1 MDQLKKQKE
10 LAEYKKLIDS
20 KTLDEV
26 LEIEKVLIK
35 EADDI
40 NEKIQ
45 KYEFKISKKGYT
57 AAAKAIRYFLDKQ
70 TITWQYTVGMIA
82 MYEFWNPDKFPVT
95 VSYPMFD
102 GTLRTLGEMKF
113 TGYKEWKYVVDIND
127 YFKDIRD
134 EYSEITEQIWDNASK
149 HNIICDRI
157 QLLDPKNANKNG
169 TAPVEVKEG

>member
-26 LEIEKVLIK
+26 LEIEKEIVK

-40 NEKIQ
+40 NAKIQ
-45 KYEFKISKKGYT
+45 KYEFKLQKKGYPE
-57 AAAKAIRYFLDKQ
+57 AAKAVRYFLDKQ
-70 TITWQYTVGMIA
+70 TITWQFTVGMIT
-82 MYEFWNPDKFPVT
+82 MYDFWNPEKFPAK

-113 TGYKEWKYVVDIND
+113 TGYKEWKYVFDINE
-127 YFKDIRD
+127 YFGSIRD
-134 EYSEITEQIWDNASK
+134 EYAELTEQIWDNASK
-149 HNIICDRI
+149 HNVICDRI
-157 QLLDPKNANKNG
+157 QLLDPQNANKNG
-169 TAPVEVKEG
+169 TAAVEVKEG